1 MWACVYLEGG
11 GGIGRGCSIMFLYLN
26 LIALN
31 ISYIYWDCSGE
42 VSFAYIGFADSEEL
56 IIVVVVAVI
65 FILLFLL

>member
-31 ISYIYWDCSGE
+31 ISYIYWD
-42 VSFAYIGFADSEEL
+42 
-56 IIVVVVAVI
+56 
-65 FILLFLL
+65 